1 MSIPTVFEYSWY
13 VNGVP
18 ERTIG
23 AMTDLPDP
31 LSRRDRQR
39 QTRDALIFAARSVF
53 TDVGYH
59 AASLDQIARHAGFS
73 KGAVYSNFE
82 SKAALFLAV
91 MDINF
96 DLAYAEA
103 WDPFSRV
110 EDVVSDWGEG
120 EVSPEELSEAMTGF
134 ALATLEFVAAAAR
147 DDALAAELAKRME
160 RLLAAYTDIARE
172 SRAVDETMSEQE
184 MGALLAALDQ
194 GSGMLQLGGAR
205 AVDQRLLRVGMR
217 RLLDPAR
224 AGEAVDDEKGRPGLH
239 DQVVQQRIAASL
251 REQT

>member
-1 MSIPTVFEYSWY
+1 
-13 VNGVP
+13 
-18 ERTIG
+18 
-23 AMTDLPDP
+23 MTDLPDP
-31 LSRRDRQR
+31 ISRRDRQR
-39 QTRDALIFAARSVF
+39 QTREALVFAARSVF
-53 TDVGYH
+53 ADVGYH

-73 KGAVYSNFE
+73 KGAVYSNFD

-91 MDINF
+91 MDMNF

-103 WDPFSRV
+103 WDPFQRV
-110 EDVVSDWGEG
+110 EDVVPEGVAGELA
-120 EVSPEELSEAMTGF
+120 PEELTAAMTGF

-160 RLLAAYTDIARE
+160 RLLDAYTDIARQG
-172 SRAVDETMSEQE
+172 RAADETMSAEE

-194 GSGMLQLGGAR
+194 GSGILLLGGAH

-217 RLLDPAR
+217 RLLDPSR
-224 AGEAVDDEKGRPGLH
+224 AGEPVDDEEGRPGLH

-251 REQT
+251 RDRD